1 MEQIPKN
8 LLDTKDNVN
17 VDDSESEKIISEEEQ
32 SQSTS
37 DWYEKDDYQ
46 EEINPITSRIREI
59 D

>member
-37 DWYEKDDYQ
+37 DWYEKDD
-46 EEINPITSRIREI
+46 
-59 D
+59 